1 MEIEISST
9 LSTKPHLHGV
19 YPFVKAA
26 QALFFLNAAIWFMFG
41 ASSLVRMAKGNPD
54 QRVAAGI
61 IAMLMLLLTV
71 TDEFGLFDFI
81 TLILDGIL
89 LGLLILIRPRR

>member
-1 MEIEISST
+1 
-9 LSTKPHLHGV
+9 
-19 YPFVKAA
+19 
-26 QALFFLNAAIWFMFG
+26 MFG